1 MKLLREPL
9 VHFLG
14 LAALL
19 FVANAWFAG
28 DDRELIEVDLATQ
41 DYLIEQ
47 QQQLQLAPLDEVQRQ
62 QVIEGFVEDEILVRE
77 ARKRGFE
84 NSSRIRALL
93 LQNMRFFMASEIP
106 EPTEAELK
114 AWFEA
119 NPERFASAPRANF
132 LHVVYTDPE
141 TVPADTLERLQA
153 GEDYTTFGDGGM
165 MTQKLIGMGEA
176 AIVSGFGPEQGAQ
189 ILALDDEDWHGPYLS
204 DAGAHF
210 LKLDKAFE
218 ATVPDW
224 EQAKGWV
231 STEWLADQNRQ
242 ILDRELE
249 SMRENYRV
257 EIEPRTRTP

>member
-1 MKLLREPL
+1 
-9 VHFLG
+9 
-14 LAALL
+14 
-19 FVANAWFAG
+19 
-28 DDRELIEVDLATQ
+28 
-41 DYLIEQ
+41 
-47 QQQLQLAPLDEVQRQ
+47 
-62 QVIEGFVEDEILVRE
+62 
-77 ARKRGFE
+77 
-84 NSSRIRALL
+84 
-93 LQNMRFFMASEIP
+93 
-106 EPTEAELK
+106 
-114 AWFEA
+114 
-119 NPERFASAPRANF
+119 
-132 LHVVYTDPE
+132 
-141 TVPADTLERLQA
+141 
-153 GEDYTTFGDGGM
+153 

-176 AIVSGFGPEQGAQ
+176 SIVSGFGPEQGAQ

-249 SMRENYRV
+249 AMRENYRV